1 MFDKLKRVFKSITD
15 TLASTVKETTTSIK
29 TTITEAI
36 TTTTLSQDK
45 VREVCDD
52 LFIQLVECDVAVEV
66 AEEIRDKVESSLI
79 NLKVPRF
86 GDKESIIKNCIKN
99 TLLELLSEIPN
110 INFIDEISRRI
121 KEKKPQVLLFLGPNG
136 YGKTTSIAKI
146 AHLLQRHGYSVVFA
160 AADTFRAGAIEQ
172 LEEHGRRLGVKVIK
186 HRYGSDPAAVAY
198 DAVRHA
204 EAKGIDFV
212 MIDTAGRMHTD
223 VNLMNELR
231 KIYKVAEPDFSIFVA
246 DALLGNEALEVA
258 KTYMK
263 YVNIDGLI
271 VTKVDAYPKG
281 GSILTF
287 LLTLKKPII
296 FIGTGQRYEDL
307 KEFRKDWFIDQIL
320 SE

>member
-223 VNLMNELR
+223 INLMNEL
-231 KIYKVAEPDFSIFVA
+231 KKLYKVSNPDYSIFVA
-246 DALLGNEALEVA
+246 DALLGNESLEIA
-258 KTYMK
+258 RTYMK
-263 YVNIDGLI
+263 YVNIDGLV

>member
-223 VNLMNELR
+223 INLMNEH
-231 KIYKVAEPDFSIFVA
+231 
-246 DALLGNEALEVA
+246 EV
-258 KTYMK
+258 
-263 YVNIDGLI
+263 
-271 VTKVDAYPKG
+271 
-281 GSILTF
+281 
-287 LLTLKKPII
+287 
-296 FIGTGQRYEDL
+296 R
-307 KEFRKDWFIDQIL
+307 
-320 SE
+320 